1 MAELRGDQSLAFQS
15 SLAGWP
21 PPKGRSLPRIGLVPA
36 PQGTSGNNGDVIGY
50 TYSDA
55 INPTLS
61 HSALYVYDSLNRLT
75 CAQATGS
82 STYNLTFN
90 YDRFGN
96 MSCVTNAQTN
106 GPCPNWTFN
115 AATNRIST
123 PGWSY
128 DVAGEVTSD
137 AIHADQWDAEGRMKS
152 VDNVNQTLPCPSY
165 AAACMTFN
173 ALGQRV
179 EMQLP
184 SAGGWR
190 YEYLYDPWGH
200 EHGSYDGAGNTW
212 GERNILLGQ
221 RQIAVYYGGYTR
233 LLHPN
238 HLGSTLQVSYGTGA
252 NAQDELYYPWG
263 QQWRQAGTA
272 EDLHFAGFEQHEYL
286 DFYPTLNRK
295 YNSTHGRWLSP
306 DPGGLKVV
314 RLDDPQTWNM
324 YAYVRNNPT
333 TLTDPTGLEVP
344 ASCAKDPK
352 CTIVVKVNVIYDQT
366 VNRGKGLTPEQKE
379 KFQSEQ
385 LAKAQK
391 DYGTSNIKLDVTYT
405 AGRFDVGAN
414 GNPVITGTRS
424 GYLNLVVSN
433 GTSSGAAGESFV
445 DRRSGIA
452 VSIVNI
458 NDAGE
463 HNFYPLSM
471 NTTEHEI
478 GHQFLGHVYM
488 GAGGFWDTFS
498 KEFGVDNR
506 LFGQTLGV
514 SQGAF
519 RVGLEPRDYASPADG
534 PDQ

>member
-1 MAELRGDQSLAFQS
+1 MRHARLNSASCIVE
-15 SLAGWP
+15 
-21 PPKGRSLPRIGLVPA
+21 IGTA
-36 PQGTSGNNGDVIGY
+36 DGSNGQY
-50 TYSDA
+50 
-55 INPTLS
+55 
-61 HSALYVYDSLNRLT
+61 
-75 CAQATGS
+75 
-82 STYNLTFN
+82 
-90 YDRFGN
+90 GN
-96 MSCVTNAQTN
+96 MSCVTNGQTN
-106 GPCPNWTFN
+106 GPTPEGSGLRGAPDGCGPQGGPCPNWTFN

-128 DVAGEVTSD
+128 AAAGEVTSD

-179 EMQLP
+179 ETQLP

-190 YEYLYDPWGH
+190 YEYLYDPWGR
-200 EHGSYDGAGNTW
+200 EHGSYWDGAGLPPGW
-212 GERNILLGQ
+212 LERNIDLGP
-221 RQIAVYYGGYTR
+221 RQIATYYGDYTR
-233 LLHPN
+233 LLHHN

-252 NAQDELYYPWG
+252 NAQDQLYYPWG
-263 QQWRQAGTA
+263 QQWQLAGAA
-272 EDLHFAGFEQHEYL
+272 EDRHFAGFEQHEYL